1 MNKVDTTTS
10 PRVIKNFFSQ
20 TIVLAQRSLV
30 SELRQLA
37 TVLPGLLFPLLLAF
51 TYTEQ
56 FERVLTLPGFP
67 EVDSFLDFLLPA
79 TVLQM
84 VSFGASNSG
93 TELAL
98 DIENGFMDRLL
109 ASPVARVP
117 VLIGR
122 VGGSALLA
130 GIKTVIIVLVFLI
143 AGAQVSSGFA
153 GFVVLTLSACLL
165 VVVIGGL
172 SQILAIRSGSQE
184 VVGATFPLIFVMIF
198 MSSAFFPT
206 ELMSGWFKQI
216 AEFNPMTWIID
227 PLRRLMIVGWSWSD
241 AATALGIL
249 LLGSVLI
256 TGASVRTLHKKLG
269 RP

>member
-1 MNKVDTTTS
+1 MNKVDTAAS
-10 PRVIKNFFSQ
+10 SRVIRNFFSQ

-30 SELRQLA
+30 GELRQIA

-56 FERVLTLPGFP
+56 FERVLSLPRFP

-130 GIKTVIIVLVFLI
+130 GIKTVIIVFVFLA
-143 AGAQVSSGFA
+143 AGSQISSGFA
-153 GFVVLTLSACLL
+153 GFLVLTLSACLL

-206 ELMSGWFKQI
+206 ELMSGWFQQV

-241 AATALGIL
+241 AVTALGIL
-249 LLGSVLI
+249 LLGAVTV
-256 TGASVRTLHKKLG
+256 TGASVATLHKKLE

>member
-1 MNKVDTTTS
+1 MSKVDAAAS
-10 PRVIKNFFSQ
+10 PGVIKNFFSQ
-20 TIVLAQRSLV
+20 TVVLAQRSLT

-56 FERVLTLPGFP
+56 FERVLSLPGFP

-122 VGGSALLA
+122 VAGSALLA
-130 GIKTVIIVLVFLI
+130 GIKTAIIVLVFL
-143 AGAQVSSGFA
+143 ADGARISSGFA
-153 GFVVLTLSACLL
+153 GFIVLTLSASLL

-172 SQILAIRSGSQE
+172 SQILAILS
-184 VVGATFPLIFVMIF
+184 LIHI
-198 MSSAFFPT
+198 
-206 ELMSGWFKQI
+206 
-216 AEFNPMTWIID
+216 
-227 PLRRLMIVGWSWSD
+227 
-241 AATALGIL
+241 
-249 LLGSVLI
+249 
-256 TGASVRTLHKKLG
+256 
-269 RP
+269 

>member
-1 MNKVDTTTS
+1 MSKVDTAAS
-10 PRVIKNFFSQ
+10 SRVIKNFFSQ
-20 TIVLAQRSLV
+20 TAVLAQRSLV

-122 VGGSALLA
+122 VAGSALLA
-130 GIKTVIIVLVFLI
+130 GIKTVIIVLGFLGFKYCKI
-143 AGAQVSSGFA
+143 FFTVLPLSTISSI
-153 GFVVLTLSACLL
+153 TKT
-165 VVVIGGL
+165 
-172 SQILAIRSGSQE
+172 SQL
-184 VVGATFPLIFVMIF
+184 
-198 MSSAFFPT
+198 
-206 ELMSGWFKQI
+206 
-216 AEFNPMTWIID
+216 
-227 PLRRLMIVGWSWSD
+227 
-241 AATALGIL
+241 
-249 LLGSVLI
+249 
-256 TGASVRTLHKKLG
+256 
-269 RP
+269 

>member
-1 MNKVDTTTS
+1 MNKVDSATS
-10 PRVIKNFFSQ
+10 SRAIKNFFSQ
-20 TIVLAQRSLV
+20 TIVLAQRSLI

-56 FERVLTLPGFP
+56 FERVLSLPGFP

-130 GIKTVIIVLVFLI
+130 GIKTVVIVLVFL
-143 AGAQVSSGFA
+143 ADGAQISSGFA
-153 GFVVLTLSACLL
+153 GFLVLTLSACLL

-206 ELMSGWFKQI
+206 ELMSGWFKQL

-249 LLGSVLI
+249 FLGSVLI